1 MNKIIKYIGISILG
15 VTTTGSLISCDSFL
29 DTLPDNRTELHSA
42 SDVSSLLVSAYPSR
56 HPAYLLEME
65 SDNTDDNVNT
75 GWDYATRFQKQAYE
89 WSDITET
96 QDDESPQNLW
106 EAFYK
111 AMSTANVALQ
121 FMGNDSTAYGS
132 QMGEALMCRA
142 YSAFMLS
149 TIFCNA
155 YDETTASGELGI
167 PYPTEPETEV
177 GVKYE
182 RGTLKEVYEKID
194 ADLQKGLSLVSDDYT
209 IPKFHFNRTAA
220 YAFATRFYLYYHK
233 YDKAVA
239 YATKALGSVP
249 ANKLRDWKTWDAL
262 SKNDQIQPE
271 AYANSN
277 VTSNF
282 LLLAVYSEWGAVC
295 GPYSYGQEYAHDMN
309 IAQYETIA
317 STGPWG
323 SYQNL
328 YYGYFQ
334 NSSMANVFVRKM
346 MYKFEYT
353 DLQAGIG
360 YAHNQIV
367 AFNAEET
374 LLCRAEAEA
383 LQHDYD
389 AAVADINAVLSKF
402 SNGRTLSLAGIT
414 SFYSGI
420 DYCAPDTPTV
430 KKKFNTSFAIE
441 SQTEEPLLQ
450 CILHLRRILTI
461 HEGLRWQ
468 DIKRYGIVVYRRR
481 MNSNGK
487 LVAVTDTM
495 SAGDPRHAIQLP
507 QDVINAGMT
516 PNPRN
521 K

>member
-1 MNKIIKYIGISILG
+1 MNKIIKYIGISVFG
-15 VTTTGSLISCDSFL
+15 VCSMGSLTSCDSFL
-29 DTLPDNRTELHSA
+29 DTLPDNRTELHNA
-42 SDVSSLLVSAYPSR
+42 DDVSSLLVSAYPTR

-75 GWDYATRFQKQAYE
+75 GWDYATRFQKQAYD

-96 QDDESPQNLW
+96 QDDESPQSLW
-106 EAFYK
+106 EAYYLS
-111 AMSTANVALQ
+111 MSTANIALQ
-121 FMGNDSTAYGS
+121 FIGNDTVNYSR

-155 YDETTASGELGI
+155 YDEKTASSELGI

-177 GVKYE
+177 GLKYE
-182 RGTLKEVYEKID
+182 RGTLNDIYEKID
-194 ADLQKGLSLVSDDYT
+194 ADLQKGLSLVTDNYS

-233 YDKAVA
+233 YDKAIA
-239 YATKALGSVP
+239 YATKALGTVP
-249 ANKLRDWKTWDAL
+249 ANKLRDWATWDGL
-262 SKNDQIQPE
+262 SKNEQIQPQ
-271 AYANSN
+271 AYANSS
-277 VTSNF
+277 VMSNF
-282 LLLAVYSEWGAVC
+282 LLLSVYSEWGAVC
-295 GPYSYGQEYAHDMN
+295 GPYSYGQKYAHDMN
-309 IAQYETIA
+309 IAKDETIA

-346 MYKFEYT
+346 LYKFEYT

-360 YAHNQIV
+360 LAHNQIV

-374 LLCRAEAEA
+374 LLARAEAYA
-383 LQHDYD
+383 LQHNYD
-389 AAVADINAVLSKF
+389 AAVADLNTILSKF
-402 SNGRTLSLAGIT
+402 SNGQTLTLSQIV
-414 SFYSGI
+414 SFYKEMN
-420 DYCAPDTPTV
+420 YYTPADPTA
-430 KKKFNTSFAIE
+430 KKKLTTSFAIDSE
-441 SQTEEPLLQ
+441 TEEPLLQ

-468 DIKRYGIVVYRRR
+468 DVKRYGIVVYRRQI
-481 MNSNGK
+481 NSNGK
-487 LVAVTDTM
+487 LVAVTDSMLT
-495 SAGDPRHAIQLP
+495 GDPRHAIQLP

>member
-1 MNKIIKYIGISILG
+1 MNKIIKYIGISVLG
-15 VTTTGSLISCDSFL
+15 VTSMGSLISCDSFL
-29 DTLPDNRTELHSA
+29 DTLPDNRTELHNT
-42 SDVSSLLVSAYPSR
+42 SDVSRLLVSAYPTR

-75 GWDYATRFQKQAYE
+75 GWNYATRFQKQAYE

-96 QDDESPQNLW
+96 QDDEAPQTLW
-106 EAFYK
+106 EAYYK
-111 AMSTANVALQ
+111 AISTANVALQ
-121 FMGNDSTAYGS
+121 FIGNDSTTYS
-132 QMGEALMCRA
+132 TQMGEALMCRA

-155 YDETTASGELGI
+155 YDEKTSSTELGI

-177 GVKYE
+177 GLKYD
-182 RGTLKEVYEKID
+182 RGTLKDVYEKID
-194 ADLQKGLSLVSDDYT
+194 ADLQKGLTLVSDNYT
-209 IPKFHFNRTAA
+209 IPKYHFNRTAA
-220 YAFATRFYLYYHK
+220 YAFATRFYLYYHQ
-233 YDKAVA
+233 YDKAIV

-249 ANKLRDWKTWDAL
+249 ANKLRDWATWNAL

-295 GPYSYGQEYAHDMN
+295 GPYSYGQKYAHDMN
-309 IAQYETIA
+309 IAKDETIA

-323 SYQNL
+323 TYKNL

-334 NSSMANVFVRKM
+334 NGSMANVFVRKM

-353 DLQAGIG
+353 DLQAKVG

-374 LLCRAEAEA
+374 LLCRAEAYA
-383 LQHDYD
+383 LQHNYD
-389 AAVADINAVLSKF
+389 AAIADINMLLSKF
-402 SNGRTLSLAGIT
+402 SKSQALSIADVVSFYKGMNYYTPQAPTAKKKLKT
-414 SFYSGI
+414 SFLI
-420 DYCAPDTPTV
+420 D
-430 KKKFNTSFAIE
+430 

-468 DIKRYGIVVYRRR
+468 DIKRYGITVYRRQI
-481 MNSNGK
+481 NSNGD
-487 LVAVTDTM
+487 LMTVTDSM
-495 SAGDPRHAIQLP
+495 SVNDPRYAIQLP

-516 PNPRN
+516 ANPRN